1 MTTSAALNGSR
12 RSGSG
17 WVREK
22 IFLGQDLRTY
32 ARGLITPFNIIA
44 ALIFWIGLPVIVIR
58 LGAGL
63 AATTNLTDSNP
74 WGIWIGFDVMS
85 GVALAAGGYVVASA
99 VHIFGLKEY
108 QPVARA
114 AVLTG
119 FIGYFLVVVGLLFDL
134 GRPWRLPYPMF
145 VSMGVT
151 SVLFLVAW
159 HVALY
164 LTTQLVEFSPAV
176 FEWLGWQKL
185 RKFAVRIAL
194 GATVFGVMLSTLHQ
208 SALGGLFLLMPGK
221 LHPLW
226 YSPLIPIFFFV
237 SSIAAGMSMVIV
249 ESMLSHRIFLS
260 KDDPEH
266 RAQLDRITLGLG
278 RAASVVLFTYFWIR
292 VISVMHSNSWSLL
305 GTPLGYW
312 YMVEIVGF
320 VAVPCALFL
329 YASRKQNVGLV
340 RLTAVWTVVGV
351 ILSRLNMSIIAF
363 RWDQPDRY
371 VPAWQEIVITVTIIT
386 FGLVLFKWMVNRMP
400 VFKPHPEYPDQH

>member
-1 MTTSAALNGSR
+1 
-12 RSGSG
+12 
-17 WVREK
+17 
-22 IFLGQDLRTY
+22 
-32 ARGLITPFNIIA
+32 
-44 ALIFWIGLPVIVIR
+44 
-58 LGAGL
+58 
-63 AATTNLTDSNP
+63 
-74 WGIWIGFDVMS
+74 
-85 GVALAAGGYVVASA
+85 
-99 VHIFGLKEY
+99 
-108 QPVARA
+108 
-114 AVLTG
+114 
-119 FIGYFLVVVGLLFDL
+119 
-134 GRPWRLPYPMF
+134 
-145 VSMGVT
+145 
-151 SVLFLVAW
+151 
-159 HVALY
+159 
-164 LTTQLVEFSPAV
+164 V

-237 SSIAAGMSMVIV
+237 SSVAAGMSMVIV

-266 RAQLDRITLGLG
+266 RGQLDRITLGLG

-312 YMVEIVGF
+312 YMVEILGF
-320 VAVPCALFL
+320 VVIPCALFL
-329 YASRKQNVGLV
+329 YASRKQNVTLV
-340 RLTAVWTVVGV
+340 RFAAVWTVVGI

-371 VPAWQEIVITVTIIT
+371 IPAWQEIIITVTIIT
-386 FGLVLFKWMVNRMP
+386 FGLVLFKWIVNRMP